1 MKWKRSLLAISLLVF
16 LLPGLSCARKQIT
29 VTGLPVGVSETDV
42 KNWYVATG
50 AMLVIAEGTEDATD
64 FVISLRES
72 GVFSD
77 DAAYISTLK
86 ALKKVAE
93 IGKSTSSFL
102 EQVPNTFGLD
112 TTGKLVE
119 FADIAIAEIQT
130 AIDQGSIGIGDDAS
144 RARFKRI
151 LGLVQIALRTLR
163 TILPVITA
171 ETVVGSLEV
180 AYG

>member
-1 MKWKRSLLAISLLVF
+1 MKWKRSLLAISLLVL

-29 VTGLPVGVSETDV
+29 VTDLPPGVSETEV

-77 DAAYISTLK
+77 DAAYVSTLK
-86 ALKKVAE
+86 ALKRVATT
-93 IGKSTSSFL
+93 GKSASSFL

-119 FADIAIAEIQT
+119 FADIAVIEVQA
-130 AIDQGSIGIGDDAS
+130 AIDQGTIGIGDDAS

-163 TILPVITA
+163 TILPVITS
-171 ETVVGSLEV
+171 ETAVGSLEV